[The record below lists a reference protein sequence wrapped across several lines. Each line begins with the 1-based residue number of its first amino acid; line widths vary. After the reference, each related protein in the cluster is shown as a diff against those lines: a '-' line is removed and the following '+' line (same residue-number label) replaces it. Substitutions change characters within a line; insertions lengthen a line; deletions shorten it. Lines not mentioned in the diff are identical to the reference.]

1 MGEKPTPE
9 FIGCPMSPI
18 TIGIIGIFVLLFLLA
33 IRLPVGLAMSLVGVV
48 GVGFITGWG
57 GALAR
62 LGSTPFE
69 HCYNFELSVI
79 PLFVLMGHFAMMSGM
94 SRDAFATANAW
105 FGHWRGG
112 LASATILGCAGFAA
126 VSGSSAAS
134 AATMGSVSLPEMQK
148 YNYDR
153 RLATGCVAAGGTLGI
168 LIPPSASLIIYG
180 LLTEQSIGRLFMAGV
195 FPGLLL
201 TVLFMLTIYL
211 QTRIR
216 PQSAPAVPKLP
227 LSSRIRSLPRALS
240 LFLVV
245 VFVFGGI
252 YIGIFTPT
260 EAAAVGALLTMLLA
274 LVRGSLNRESFA
286 DALLQTSKTTAF
298 IFLILIG
305 AFFFSPFL
313 AVSEI
318 PMWLMTAIEKTNAPP
333 IMIIMAILLVYVFL
347 GTFLEG
353 FSMMVLTVP
362 VVLPVMMKLGQDPI
376 WFGIVMVVVMEMGLI
391 SPPVG
396 VNVFIVKGIA
406 GDTPMRDIFIG
417 ILPFWVAMIICLAVL
432 VLFPDLALFL
442 PNTMFG

>member
-1 MGEKPTPE
+1 
-9 FIGCPMSPI
+9 MSPI
-18 TIGIIGIFVLLFLLA
+18 TIGCIGIVALLVLLA
-33 IRLPVGLAMSLVGVV
+33 IRLPVGLALSIVGVA
-48 GVGFITGWG
+48 GVGSITGWD

-69 HCYNFELSVI
+69 HSYNFQLSVI
-79 PLFVLMGHFAMMSGM
+79 PLFVLMGHFAMVSGM
-94 SRDAFATANAW
+94 SKDAFATANAW

-112 LASATILGCAGFAA
+112 LASAAILGCAGFAA

-134 AATMGSVSLPEMQK
+134 AATMGAVSLPEMEK

-153 RLATGCVAAGGTLGI
+153 RLATGCIAAGGTLGI
-168 LIPPSASLIIYG
+168 LIPPSASLIVYG
-180 LLTEQSIGRLFMAGV
+180 LLTEQSIGRLFLAGV

-201 TVLFMLTIYL
+201 TVLFLLTIYI

-216 PQSAPAVPKLP
+216 PHYAPSVPKQP
-227 LSSRIRSLPRALS
+227 LSKRIAALPRALS
-240 LFLVV
+240 LILVV

-252 YIGIFTPT
+252 YAGIFTPT
-260 EAAAVGALLTMLLA
+260 EAAAVGALLAMLLA
-274 LVRGSLNRESFA
+274 LFRGSLTRESFA
-286 DALLQTSKTTAF
+286 NVLLQTSKTTAF

-305 AFFFSPFL
+305 AFFFGPFL
-313 AVSEI
+313 AISEI
-318 PMWLMTAIEKTNAPP
+318 PAWLMSTIESLNAPP
-333 IMIIMAILLVYVFL
+333 IVIMGAILLGYIFL

-353 FSMMVLTVP
+353 FAMMVLTVP
-362 VVLPVMMKLGQDPI
+362 IVLPVMLKLGQDPV

-406 GDTPMRDIFIG
+406 GNTPMRDIFIG
-417 ILPFWVAMIICLAVL
+417 ILPFWVAMIVCLAVL

-442 PNTMFG
+442 PNAMFDRP